1 MPPCTRGCVGPPRS
15 ARARS
20 PPIRSSRSTSRC
32 MRACSV
38 TDLLRLVRAGNLLVA
53 AAGVL
58 AGGWVAL
65 GAIAVPRLLGF
76 AAVAAVGFGAA
87 GNALN
92 DLRDVAADRVNRPG
106 GERPVAAG
114 RLRRETAH
122 LVAAAG
128 SFIGVA
134 MAALVSG
141 TALLVGIA
149 ALVVIAAYSPLL
161 KPAGVAGN
169 VAIAAVAGLPLWFGA
184 FAVGRPA
191 AGVVPWVLAAW
202 IHLVREIVKDIE
214 DEPGDRAAGRRTL
227 PVLSAEHVV
236 RGDAQTGVRFRAGWV
251 EASLHVATLG
261 SVLVLY
267 GRRLWQIARGVLR
280 RDPGSVRYAGLLILA
295 TIPAGLI
302 GVLSH
307 RQIEERFHSLTWLG
321 VQFLITGGILWTT
334 RGPRGER
341 DLPTPAAATGIGF
354 AQAVAILP
362 AISRSGATVA
372 AALWS
377 GLTPVAAAEFSF
389 LMAIPVI
396 AGAALVEAREAV
408 LNLRAIGLLP

>member
-128 SFIGVA
+128 IFIGVA

-169 VAIAAVAGLPLWFGA
+169 VAIA
-184 FAVGRPA
+184 VGRPA

-227 PVLSAEHVV
+227 PIRWGA
-236 RGDAQTGVRFRAGWV
+236 
-251 EASLHVATLG
+251 
-261 SVLVLY
+261 
-267 GRRLWQIARGVLR
+267 RR
-280 RDPGSVRYAGLLILA
+280 AGLLAGALA
-295 TIPAGLI
+295 VTFVP
-302 GVLSH
+302 LS
-307 RQIEERFHSLTWLG
+307 L
-321 VQFLITGGILWTT
+321 
-334 RGPRGER
+334 
-341 DLPTPAAATGIGF
+341 
-354 AQAVAILP
+354 
-362 AISRSGATVA
+362 
-372 AALWS
+372 AL
-377 GLTPVAAAEFSF
+377 PVAAHYRGGYYALAVVPQLAVLAAASRLFVGRPERLSR
-389 LMAIPVI
+389 LLKGAMVV
-396 AGAALVEAREAV
+396 GLAALVLGKVA
-408 LNLRAIGLLP
+408 